1 MAAAIIVPLL
11 IIGILRLCWPRA
23 ATGARLAAFG
33 AGFLVLWLMIALVS
47 LSAAAKVGG
56 WLALGI
62 VGDIHGLAS
71 LITSL

>member
-11 IIGILRLCWPRA
+11 ILIVIRACWPRA

-33 AGFLVLWLMIALVS
+33 AGFLVLWLMVALVS

-56 WLALGI
+56 WFALGI
-62 VGDIHGLAS
+62 VGDIHGLAA